1 LTEMPE
7 LSRFYNIVITM
18 FYRDH
23 NPPHIHAY
31 YGHRKR
37 PEWAAQIDIR
47 DGSVLDGDI
56 PSLALRLVEEWIRI
70 HQDELLDA
78 WNRAVEGQAPGKIAP
93 LRVR

>member
-1 LTEMPE
+1 MPE
-7 LSRFYNIVITM
+7 ISRFYNIVITM

-31 YGHRKR
+31 YGNRKH
-37 PEWAAQIDIR
+37 PEWATQIVIR

-56 PSLALRLVEEWIRI
+56 PGLALRLVRDWIHLR
-70 HQDELLDA
+70 QDELLDA
-78 WNRAVEGQAPGKIAP
+78 WNRAAAGQSPGRIAP